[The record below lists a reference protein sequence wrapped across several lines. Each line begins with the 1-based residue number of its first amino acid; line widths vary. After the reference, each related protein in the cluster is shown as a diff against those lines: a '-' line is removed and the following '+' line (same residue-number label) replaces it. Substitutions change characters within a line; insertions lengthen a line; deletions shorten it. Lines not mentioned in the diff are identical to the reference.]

1 MLSFVSGYDHSI
13 VQLLESGF
21 TSGFPVHFDGP
32 RSSQEAPNLLSALQN
47 PKAVSAELSTKLDAH
62 RLAGHLPSPPF
73 PVFRIS
79 PLGLVPN
86 KVEGEFCLI
95 LHFPYPR
102 GSSLNDGIS
111 SDYTTVSYVIG
122 LICLW
127 VPIVFF
133 FFIAKA
139 DVKNAFRLI
148 SIHLDN

>member
-21 TSGFPVHFDGP
+21 TSGFPLHFDGP

-62 RLAGHLPSPPF
+62 RLAGHLSSPPF

-133 FFIAKA
+133 FIAKA

>member
-1 MLSFVSGYDHSI
+1 MLSFVSGYDHSL

-21 TSGFPVHFDGP
+21 TSGFPLHFDGP

-47 PKAVSAELSTKLDAH
+47 PRAESAELSTKLDAH
-62 RLAGHLPSPPF
+62 RLAGHLSSPPF

-86 KVEGEFCLI
+86 KVKGEFCLI

-122 LICLW
+122 LLCLW

-133 FFIAKA
+133 YS
-139 DVKNAFRLI
+139 KNRRKECI
-148 SIHLDN
+148 SVNLDSP

>member
-21 TSGFPVHFDGP
+21 PLHFDGP
-32 RSSQEAPNLLSALQN
+32 RCSQEAPNLLSALQN
-47 PKAVSAELSTKLDAH
+47 PKAVSAELSKKLDAH
-62 RLAGHLPSPPF
+62 LFVHLSSPPF
-73 PVFRIS
+73 PVFRMS

-86 KVEGEFCLI
+86 KVEDEFCLI

-102 GSSLNDGIS
+102 GSILNDGIP

-127 VPIVFF
+127 VPIFF
-133 FFIAKA
+133 FFLAKT
-139 DVKNAFRLI
+139 DVKNGFRLI
-148 SIHLDN
+148 SILNSP

>member
-47 PKAVSAELSTKLDAH
+47 PRAESAELSTKLDAH
-62 RLAGHLPSPPF
+62 RLAGHLSSPPF

-86 KVEGEFCLI
+86 KVKGEFCLI

-122 LICLW
+122 LLCLW

-133 FFIAKA
+133 YS
-139 DVKNAFRLI
+139 KNRRKECI
-148 SIHLDN
+148 SVNLDSP

>member
-1 MLSFVSGYDHSI
+1 M
-13 VQLLESGF
+13 QLLESGF
-21 TSGFPVHFDGP
+21 TSGFPLHFDGP

-47 PKAVSAELSTKLDAH
+47 PRAESAELSTKLDAH
-62 RLAGHLPSPPF
+62 RLTGHLSSSPF

-86 KVEGEFCLI
+86 KVKGEFCLI

-122 LICLW
+122 LLCLW

-133 FFIAKA
+133 IAKT

>member
-21 TSGFPVHFDGP
+21 TSGFPLHFDGP

-133 FFIAKA
+133 FIAKT

>member
-62 RLAGHLPSPPF
+62 RLAGHLSSPPF

-102 GSSLNDGIS
+102 GSSLNDGIT
-111 SDYTTVSYVIG
+111 SDYTTFSYVIG
-122 LICLW
+122 LICLC
-127 VPIVFF
+127 PNCF
-133 FFIAKA
+133 FFIAKT
-139 DVKNAFRLI
+139 DIKNAFQLI

>member
-21 TSGFPVHFDGP
+21 PLHFDGP

-47 PKAVSAELSTKLDAH
+47 PRAESAELSTKLDAH
-62 RLAGHLPSPPF
+62 RLAGHLSSPPF

-86 KVEGEFCLI
+86 KVKGEFCLI

-102 GSSLNDGIS
+102 GSSLNDGIT
-111 SDYTTVSYVIG
+111 SDYTTFSYVIG
-122 LICLW
+122 LICLC
-127 VPIVFF
+127 PNCFF
-133 FFIAKA
+133 FFIAKT
-139 DVKNAFRLI
+139 DIKNAFQLI